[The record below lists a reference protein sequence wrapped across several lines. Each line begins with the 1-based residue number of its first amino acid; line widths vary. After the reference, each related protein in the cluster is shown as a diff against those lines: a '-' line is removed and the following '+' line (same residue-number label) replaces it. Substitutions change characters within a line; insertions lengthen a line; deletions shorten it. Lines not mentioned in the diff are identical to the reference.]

1 LLKELSYLWDFRKP
15 ERSPKYIPEGWKL
28 ISGINQRI
36 GCGLTG
42 DGNMKDLKIKRP
54 AMLHGKELILA
65 TRPFAKEIRI
75 KSWVYALSTILFLL
89 MALAATVVV
98 PYFSLR
104 LVFSILAGLLMVR
117 MFIIYHDH
125 QHHSILTHS
134 KLADI
139 IMTAFGFFI
148 LSPTSIWKR
157 SHDHHHNNNSKLF
170 SASIGSYPIATRK
183 KFEEMTGR
191 QKFEYLAIR
200 HPLTIA
206 LGYFSMFIFGMC
218 IASFVS
224 SPRKHYDSLI
234 ALILH
239 VTVSVLLCVFL
250 GWQIWFCLFFLPF
263 VVAFAMGA
271 YLFYAQHNFPGV
283 TFSENNEW
291 AYEKAAMESSSYM
304 VMNPVMAWLTGNIGY
319 HHIHHL
325 NSKIPFYRL
334 PEVMAHFKELQQCK
348 RTSLKIKEV
357 IACLRLKIWD
367 QDKKEMVGLREIR

>member
-1 LLKELSYLWDFRKP
+1 MLS
-15 ERSPKYIPEGWKL
+15 
-28 ISGINQRI
+28 
-36 GCGLTG
+36 
-42 DGNMKDLKIKRP
+42 
-54 AMLHGKELILA
+54 GKELILA
-65 TRPFAKEIRI
+65 TKPFAKEIRS
-75 KSWVYALSTILFLL
+75 KSWFYALSTILLIGL
-89 MALAATVVV
+89 ALAATILV
-98 PYFSLR
+98 PFFSLKII
-104 LVFSILAGLLMVR
+104 FSLIAGLLMVR

-134 KLADI
+134 RLANF
-139 IMTAFGFFI
+139 IMTVFGYYI

-170 SASIGSYPIATRK
+170 SASIGSYPIATK
-183 KFEEMTGR
+183 KKYEEMSGR

-224 SPRKHYDSLI
+224 NPRKHFDSLI
-234 ALILH
+234 ALIIH
-239 VTVSVLLCVFL
+239 ITISVLLFIFV

-263 VVAFAMGA
+263 VIAFAMGA

-283 TFSENNEW
+283 TFSDNKEW

-304 VMNPVMAWLTGNIGY
+304 VMSPVMAWLTGNIGY

-334 PEVMAHFKELQQCK
+334 PEVMAHIKELQSCK
-348 RTSLKIKEV
+348 RTSLKITEV

-367 QDKKEMVGLREIR
+367 QDKRKMVGLREIR

>member
-1 LLKELSYLWDFRKP
+1 MLS
-15 ERSPKYIPEGWKL
+15 
-28 ISGINQRI
+28 
-36 GCGLTG
+36 
-42 DGNMKDLKIKRP
+42 
-54 AMLHGKELILA
+54 GKELILA
-65 TRPFAKEIRI
+65 TKPFAKEIRS
-75 KSWVYALSTILFLL
+75 KSWFYALSTILFIGL
-89 MALAATVVV
+89 ALAATILV
-98 PYFSLR
+98 PFFSVKIIFSL
-104 LVFSILAGLLMVR
+104 IAGLLMVR

-134 KLADI
+134 KLANF
-139 IMTAFGFFI
+139 IMTVFGFYI

-170 SASIGSYPIATRK
+170 SASIGSYPIVTK
-183 KFEEMTGR
+183 KKYEEMNGR

-224 SPRKHYDSLI
+224 NPRKHYDSLI
-234 ALILH
+234 ALIIH
-239 VTVSVLLCVFL
+239 ITISVLLFIFV

-263 VVAFAMGA
+263 VIAFAMGA

-283 TFSENNEW
+283 TFSDNKEW

-334 PEVMAHFKELQQCK
+334 PEVMAHIKELQSCK

-357 IACLRLKIWD
+357 VACLRLKIWD
-367 QDKKEMVGLREIR
+367 QDQRKMVGLRDIR

>member
-1 LLKELSYLWDFRKP
+1 
-15 ERSPKYIPEGWKL
+15 
-28 ISGINQRI
+28 
-36 GCGLTG
+36 
-42 DGNMKDLKIKRP
+42 
-54 AMLHGKELILA
+54 MLCGKELILA
-65 TRPFAKEIRI
+65 TKPFAKEIRS
-75 KSWVYALSTILFLL
+75 KSWMYAITTILFL
-89 MALAATVVV
+89 ALSLTATILI
-98 PYFSLR
+98 PFLPFR
-104 LVFSILAGLLMVR
+104 LFFSILSGLLMVR

-134 KLADI
+134 KLANF
-139 IMTAFGFFI
+139 IMTAFGVFI

-170 SASIGSYPIATRK
+170 SASIGSYPIATKK
-183 KFEEMTGR
+183 KFEEMSRR

-224 SPRKHYDSLI
+224 NPRKHYDSMI
-234 ALILH
+234 ALIIHL
-239 VTVSVLLCVFL
+239 TISVLLFILL
-250 GWQIWFCLFFLPF
+250 GWQIWFFLFFLPF
-263 VVAFAMGA
+263 IIAFAMGA

-283 TFSENNEW
+283 TFSDNNEW

-304 VMNPVMAWLTGNIGY
+304 EMNPVMSWLTGNIGY

-334 PEVMAHFKELQQCK
+334 PEVMNKFKELQNCK
-348 RTSLKIKEV
+348 RTSLRIKEV

-367 QDKKEMVGLREIR
+367 QDKHKMVGLRDIRQ